1 MLSCAECY
9 GPPCHRDGP
18 SRAATPL
25 IRTGV
30 SGGAPV
36 LGCTAMQSG
45 TMPSITRDLPS
56 EAPRKGVTPRIRAFL
71 AIVAIGI
78 LLLPI
83 ADLLN
88 AAAKPNFNGYG
99 AIDFDLY
106 LNATRRWLAGGPFF
120 EPYQLAGPYPIR
132 MGDVLYPPNILLL
145 MIPFTVLPAIL
156 WWAIPLGVTGW
167 AIWRLQPAPVS
178 WPFLAFC
185 VFWPPFVARTV
196 AGNPIMWALAFLA
209 LGCLY
214 KWPAALVLIKPSLF
228 PFALIGIRSRSWW
241 IALAAGI
248 AVSLPFAGM
257 WIDWVR
263 VLLNSTEGGLLYSL
277 QDVPI
282 LLLPIIA
289 WKMR

>member
-1 MLSCAECY
+1 MRRMLRPA
-9 GPPCHRDGP
+9 HRHDG
-18 SRAATPL
+18 SNRAVTPL
-25 IRTGV
+25 VRTGV
-30 SGGAPV
+30 SGPVPV

-45 TMPSITRDLPS
+45 TMPSMTRDLPS
-56 EAPRKGVTPRIRAFL
+56 KAPPRGVTPRMRTFL
-71 AIVAIGI
+71 AIVAIAI
-78 LLLPI
+78 VLFPI
-83 ADLLN
+83 ADFLN

-106 LNATRRWLAGGPFF
+106 LNATRRWLAGGSFF
-120 EPYQLAGPYPIR
+120 EPYQLAGPYAIR
-132 MGDVLYPPNILLL
+132 MGDVLYPPNVLLL
-145 MIPFTVLPAIL
+145 LIPFTVLPAIL
-156 WWAIPLGVTGW
+156 WWAIPLGVTAW
-167 AIWRLQPAPVS
+167 AVWRLQPAPVS
-178 WPFLAFC
+178 WPFIAFC
-185 VFWPPFVARTV
+185 LFWPPFVARAV

-228 PFALIGIRSRSWW
+228 PFALVGIRNRSWW
-241 IALAAGI
+241 IALLIGI

-263 VLLNSTEGGLLYSL
+263 VLVNSTEGGLLYSL